1 MLLYRLVGCRVEL
14 KVYADLKSFLLD
26 AGNFSNSL
34 RKKTQKHMNSHPEWG
49 IREDFPNAVP
59 HEEKVTSSGLFLKV
73 NFIKKAMWL
82 VKVV

>member
-1 MLLYRLVGCRVEL
+1 
-14 KVYADLKSFLLD
+14 
-26 AGNFSNSL
+26 
-34 RKKTQKHMNSHPEWG
+34 MNSHPEWG